1 MIIKKNKLLKKSNG
15 VKKSILLLTV
25 LILVMMPLLVQ
36 GANPCT
42 AEGLQANS
50 NDFNT
55 LPKCINQIY
64 VWSLGLSSLL
74 AVLMVVLGGYYV
86 MTSAGNAEQATK
98 GKEYIWG
105 AVIGLVLLFTAYL
118 LLRVINPDLINL
130 RFGNPACVKNGQK
143 TAATTAAACKASGGD
158 WSLFYVEPPV
168 TNPNSQ

>member
-1 MIIKKNKLLKKSNG
+1 MTKIIGFIAVVALAIGITGLFKPDVKSLPG
-15 VKKSILLLTV
+15 
-25 LILVMMPLLVQ
+25 VQ
-36 GANPCT
+36 GIQ
-42 AEGLQANS
+42 GQQAS
-50 NDFNT
+50 ST